1 MRRDQT
7 ASATP
12 TASYSSKSLPRT
24 HQQESLRLHEQMSST
39 GSSGQIN
46 HCSNTKR
53 RSYLCIGK
61 APDCDCCFRPEGAKS
76 SQPETPKH
84 HVQKRETKPQPLRP
98 RSVHLSCYK
107 NPADAQADERYLINP
122 AERNSCAVYA
132 GYGFG
137 YDFPYHKSYNQ
148 RYYEEA

>member
-1 MRRDQT
+1 MPHDHMT
-7 ASATP
+7 STS
-12 TASYSSKSLPRT
+12 TVGTYSSKSLPRT
-24 HQQESLRLHEQMSST
+24 NQQEALQLCEQMSST

-46 HCSNTKR
+46 QCCGNVKR

-61 APDCDCCFRPEGAKS
+61 APDCDCCFRPEGGKG

-84 HVQKRETKPQPLRP
+84 YAHQQKRETKLPRP

-107 NPADAQADERYLINP
+107 NPADVASDERYLINQ
-122 AERNSCAVYA
+122 ADRNNCKVYA

-137 YDFPYHKSYNQ
+137 YDFPCHKNYNQ
-148 RYYEEA
+148 R